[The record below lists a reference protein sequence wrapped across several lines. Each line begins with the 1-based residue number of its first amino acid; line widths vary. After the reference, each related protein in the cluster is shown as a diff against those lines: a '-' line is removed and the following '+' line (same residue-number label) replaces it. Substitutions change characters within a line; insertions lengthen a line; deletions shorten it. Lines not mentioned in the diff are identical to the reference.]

1 MSDSA
6 PPFPSDRYPSVKDLC
21 LAVIGKFRSSA
32 LKSEERGLGPGAQPR
47 PVEAQYQD
55 EFYRACY
62 ALLANIYLSSEWS
75 GKEKMAVWTSWSSL
89 SAGPSNVLGMEIDL
103 KSTSLGFR

>member
-6 PPFPSDRYPSVKDLC
+6 PPFPSDRYPSVKGLC

-32 LKSEERGLGPGAQPR
+32 LKSEERGLGPGAQSR

-62 ALLANIYLSSEWS
+62 ALLGIYTFPQNGL
-75 GKEKMAVWTSWSSL
+75 GRGKMAMWTSWSSL

-103 KSTSLGFR
+103 KNTSLGFR